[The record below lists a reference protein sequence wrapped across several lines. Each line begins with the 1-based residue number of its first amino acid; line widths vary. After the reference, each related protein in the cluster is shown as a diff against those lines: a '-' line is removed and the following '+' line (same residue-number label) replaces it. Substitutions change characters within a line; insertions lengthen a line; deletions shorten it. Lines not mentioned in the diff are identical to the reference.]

1 MSTFDQSHILDID
14 RSNLSNAS
22 SQQYL
27 EVGSNTFI
35 GTKDGIKYALLPTA
49 DNKLKLCEVI
59 ADADTNVSTS
69 FNSWSPSFQSV
80 VDVED
85 NLTSFINP
93 QKKLI
98 TLRKEA
104 TPCRGQ
110 GDESGNSIIST
121 PDSTSR
127 YKNFGN
133 DILEKSSELLDE
145 NQYKLDDTTQL
156 TYTTLLSKQDQ
167 KLDTLDSVSYSI
179 PITYFQVPQPV
190 QSPVISKSIR
200 DMKANLKAPQL
211 PINKAIPYPQC
222 SPIPISRGRGHRQR
236 RSRQTLYQ
244 YRGPLMHSTPTS
256 TSSSSLNDNS
266 PMSSLDSTSNS
277 SISSCNESQPSL
289 DYPRVPNNT
298 PNSEEIGLDY
308 KKKVF
313 DIQWI
318 PHIQSQIADFEQID
332 PREMHNE
339 KERKRRLR
347 IKTACHIMKNLLPG
361 VYHKTDNATVF
372 ENAVHFIS
380 FMRESVMSNTLG
392 GTDYDMEFLHQA

>member
-69 FNSWSPSFQSV
+69 FNSWSPSFQSVVDVEDNLTSFINPQKKVCIFHPKYLIYNSWSPSFHSV

-339 KERKRRLR
+339 KERKRR
-347 IKTACHIMKNLLPG
+347 
-361 VYHKTDNATVF
+361 
-372 ENAVHFIS
+372 
-380 FMRESVMSNTLG
+380 
-392 GTDYDMEFLHQA
+392 